1 MHRSKPTSGS
11 IVGSSVAAI
20 LSLTGVALAEGN
32 DGVKKD
38 PATQQKASNAE
49 HTMRSDDSRDAA
61 IVGSADQIKEL
72 QRELAS
78 RGFYQGNIDGVAGA
92 KTRAALRNFQ
102 VQQGISTDGGLNVQT
117 RDSLGLEWERQP
129 VKGTDSAKPEMMRG
143 NERMQG
149 TRTQAAPQPQPQ
161 RAQNQPVQT
170 QAGTDNTSVRVN
182 LSALNA
188 EQTKEIQQKLQQLG
202 FYQGTIDGK
211 FGAGTRAALTRYF
224 QRQAQLASQGMVD
237 DSAIGV
243 FGIEASDVKPVS
255 GENWDQKKSA
265 Q

>member
-72 QRELAS
+72 QR
-78 RGFYQGNIDGVAGA
+78 

-102 VQQGISTDGGLNVQT
+102 VQQGIPSEGGLNAQT
-117 RDSLGLEWERQP
+117 RDSLGLEWDRQP
-129 VKGTDSAKPEMMRG
+129 VKGTDPAQPEMMRG
-143 NERMQG
+143 NERTQG

-161 RAQNQPVQT
+161 RVENQPVQT

-255 GENWDQKKSA
+255 GETWDQKKSA

>member
-1 MHRSKPTSGS
+1 MHGSKRYGL

-20 LSLTGVALAEGN
+20 LSLTGVALAEGS
-32 DGVKKD
+32 DAKKA
-38 PATQQKASNAE
+38 PATQQKAPDAE
-49 HTMRSDDSRDAA
+49 HKTTMRIGASGDPA
-61 IVGSADQIKEL
+61 IQASVDQIKDL

-102 VQQGISTDGGLNVQT
+102 VQQGISVEGGLNAQT

-129 VKGTDSAKPEMMRG
+129 VKGTDAPQREVMRG
-143 NERMQG
+143 EQ
-149 TRTQAAPQPQPQ
+149 RTPATQPPRVQNQPV
-161 RAQNQPVQT
+161 QNQPVQT
-170 QAGTDNTSVRVN
+170 QAGADNTAVRVN
-182 LSALNA
+182 LAALNA
-188 EQTKEIQQKLQQLG
+188 EQTKEVQQKLQQLG
-202 FYQGTIDGK
+202 FYQGAIDGK
-211 FGAGTRAALTRYF
+211 FGAGTRAALMRYF

-255 GENWDQKKSA
+255 GETWNEKKSA